1 MKKTDGL
8 ILGAI
13 ALGFL
18 FLLKPKV
25 KLVHAEHI
33 PEHVTIPVVTT
44 QVANY
49 VQPISSNNTT
59 NYQTFGASTLL
70 TVLD

>member
-1 MKKTDGL
+1 MNKNHL

-18 FLLKPKV
+18 FLLKPKIN
-25 KLVHAEHI
+25 LVHAEHMPI
-33 PEHVTIPVVTT
+33 E
-44 QVANY
+44 NY
-49 VQPISSNNTT
+49 IQPTSSNNTT
-59 NYQTFGASTLL
+59 NYQTFGASTLI

>member
-1 MKKTDGL
+1 MNKNHL

-18 FLLKPKV
+18 FLLKPKIN
-25 KLVHAEHI
+25 LVHAEPI
-33 PEHVTIPVVTT
+33 T
-44 QVANY
+44 NY
-49 VQPISSNNTT
+49 VQPTSSNNTT
-59 NYQTFGASTLL
+59 NYQTFGASTLI